1 MFGYWLIWVSVC
13 PMGGFRFVSFV
24 VAWVSVYAVGVF
36 RFVPCVVACV
46 SVCVAFV
53 GFNLCR
59 VWVLVCVVR
68 GLQFFWDVQ
77 WVVALANSAELW
89 PWLVQ

>member
-13 PMGGFRFVSFV
+13 AMGGFRFVS
-24 VAWVSVYAVGVF
+24 
-36 RFVPCVVACV
+36 CVVAYV

-59 VWVLVCVVR
+59 VWVLVCVVG

-77 WVVALANSAELW
+77 WVVAVANSAELW
-89 PWLVQ
+89 PWLVRRGCDWVG

>member
-46 SVCVAFV
+46 SVCAVCGGLRFSLCGFCGFQFVSCV
-53 GFNLCR
+53 GFGLCSGWAS
-59 VWVLVCVVR
+59 VFLGCAV
-68 GLQFFWDVQ
+68 GGG
-77 WVVALANSAELW
+77 SG
-89 PWLVQ
+89 